1 MEQLARKYEG
11 RVEFLFIYSQEA
23 HGPRITT
30 NAQRRRAAQ
39 EMRDSTSLQRRT
51 LLDRF
56 GADNVFSRLFF
67 FQQNN
72 PLVVL
77 DVDGR
82 TACTMVWTDPPAV
95 DRLLSKLL
103 ANGGKWEPAL
113 QAAEPQGQWGKPAPS
128 TAPQAGTHE

>member
-23 HGPRITT
+23 HGPRIT
-30 NAQRRRAAQ
+30 NKAQRRRVAQ

-51 LLDRF
+51 LLDGF
-56 GADNVFSRLFF
+56 GADNVFSRFFF

-77 DVDGR
+77 DIDGR

-103 ANGGKWEPAL
+103 ANGGKWDPAL
-113 QAAEPQGQWGKPAPS
+113 QATEPQGPRGE
-128 TAPQAGTHE
+128 AGAVDGSSSGNP